1 MLSEASDRFHALAT
15 SSPGKNL
22 STHCRGGC
30 VGPRALTGIQTP
42 DHPAHSKSLCWQCYS
57 ASYKTIAGYKL
68 TVWTVHEGGL
78 KQATSLSWSFVLM
91 TLSGLAHWYQSLI
104 TACFYPDIG
113 DCRLLQIAG
122 IYHIF
127 QTLRS
132 TISWKYYIIIIIIY
146 LAFQRSTTVDIE
158 LVIR

>member
-1 MLSEASDRFHALAT
+1 MPWPLHPQERTSVPTAEEAAWAPEPLLGFKLQT
-15 SSPGKNL
+15 
-22 STHCRGGC
+22 
-30 VGPRALTGIQTP
+30 IQP
-42 DHPAHSKSLCWQCYS
+42 I
-57 ASYKTIAGYKL
+57 ASHYADSVILRPTETIAGYKL
-68 TVWTVHEGGL
+68 TMWMVHEGGL